1 MFYHLKIER
10 LVLLASLIMAIF
22 LCASAQTPGSKVA
35 PAEMHQPEGTLHL
48 KNKSFN
54 DSEEV
59 RKNLLDLYK
68 GLRTADVSD
77 AMDRVGL
84 PDVGVMADY
93 IQPLWRDT
101 QSYEHVICGFAFTMR
116 YLPTNKVPPNP
127 HPNNDYMPY
136 QKMWYGTLAGSFWKD
151 SLRPGDLIIM
161 DAHECYAGLAGS
173 NNSMEWRI
181 KGAVGV
187 VTNDGPR
194 DTDEIIAMK
203 YPVYCRRVNYGTNIA
218 RAELES
224 WNRPVN
230 CGGVVVYPGDVVVAD
245 GDGVVVVP
253 RERAHEVGKIAREI
267 FEEDEKSRAEKY
279 KKLNLKTD
287 ERVKDRD

>member
-1 MFYHLKIER
+1 M
-10 LVLLASLIMAIF
+10 
-22 LCASAQTPGSKVA
+22 
-35 PAEMHQPEGTLHL
+35 
-48 KNKSFN
+48 KNKSFP
-54 DSEEV
+54 DGEGI
-59 RKNLLDLYK
+59 RKELLDVYK

-93 IQPLWRDT
+93 IRPLWRDT
-101 QSYEHVICGFAFTMR
+101 DSYQHVICGFAFTMR

-127 HPNNDYMPY
+127 HPDNDYMPY

-151 SLRPGDLIIM
+151 SLRPGDVIVM
-161 DAHECYAGLAGS
+161 DAHECNAGLIGS

-181 KGAVGV
+181 NGAVGV

-194 DTDEIIAMK
+194 DTDELIDMK
-203 YPVYCRRVNYGTNIA
+203 YPIYCRKVNYGTNIA

-224 WNRPVN
+224 WNRPIN
-230 CGGVVVYPGDVVVAD
+230 CGGIVVYPGDVVVAD

-253 RERAHEVGKIAREI
+253 RERALEVGKIAQEI
-267 FEEDEKSRAEKY
+267 FVEDEKSRAEKY
-279 KKLNLKTD
+279 KELNLQPD
-287 ERVKDRD
+287 ERARERE

>member
-1 MFYHLKIER
+1 MIQRLKIMR
-10 LVLLASLIMAIF
+10 LDLFASLIIVIS
-22 LCASAQTPGSKVA
+22 LCVCSETPGSGKSSS
-35 PAEMHQPEGTLHL
+35 ELHQPEGILHM

-54 DSEEV
+54 DSDET
-59 RKNLLDLYK
+59 RKILLDLYK
-68 GLRTADVSD
+68 DLRTADVSD

-93 IQPLWRDT
+93 IKPLWKDT
-101 QSYEHVICGFAFTMR
+101 ESYKHVICGFAFTMR

-127 HPNNDYMPY
+127 HPDNDYMPY

-151 SLRPGDLIIM
+151 SLRPGDLIVM
-161 DAHECYAGLAGS
+161 DAHECYAGLVGS

-187 VTNDGPR
+187 ITNDGPR

-203 YPVYCRRVNYGTNIA
+203 YPIYCRRVNYGTNIA

-230 CGGVVVYPGDVVVAD
+230 CGGVVVFPGDMVVAD

-253 RERAHEVGKIAREI
+253 RERTLEVGKVAREI
-267 FEEDEKSRAEKY
+267 FLEDEKSRAEKY
-279 KKLNLKTD
+279 KQLNLKID
-287 ERVKDRD
+287 ERVKDL